1 MATDTYLHTN
11 EETGSTPADPGGLA
25 KGARWAFLGIVAVLT
40 VMALGQFLLVGVF
53 TFEDPA
59 VRLDHASMGHI
70 FGLITY
76 FAWIPAVLGKMGRRI
91 VTGAVALLV
100 IAHLQYAFIEADS
113 GMVNALH
120 ALNGSLIL
128 LNCFWLVLAAVGTIR
143 RGR

>member
-1 MATDTYLHTN
+1 MATKTYLT
-11 EETGSTPADPGGLA
+11 EQETLTTPADVGGLA

-59 VRLDHASMGHI
+59 VRLDHANMGHI
-70 FGLITY
+70 FGMLTY
-76 FAWIPAVLGKMGRRI
+76 LVWIPAALGKMGRKI
-91 VTGAVALLV
+91 ITGSVVLLV

-128 LNCFWLVLAAVGTIR
+128 LNCFWLVLAASGMIR